1 MGHSPS
7 KSAFVEGHVE
17 PGFES
22 VKELFQQNILSG
34 KERNAQLC
42 VYVDGQVVVDLW
54 GSNDGDKDY
63 NADSLQCVFSSS
75 KAVTAI
81 AVAQLAE
88 RGLLNY
94 DNPIAN
100 YWPEFRA
107 NLKSNI
113 TIGQMLKH
121 EGGMPH
127 LHLPVSYEDLL
138 PFNLTNG
145 KVASILCQQEPIY
158 PVDTPREYHNLTA
171 GWVINEVFR
180 RQSPNNESI
189 GSWIDKEISK
199 PLDVDVYCGVPDG
212 KSYSRISSVS
222 AMSQNEAIFES
233 LLPKFLGSKVDY
245 NIIIFMKLLNSF
257 NKRFVDPDPRGFLPD
272 IPGDISSMG
281 DPVDWFVNFMN
292 SKAWRQGESPHG
304 NVHASARG
312 LAKVAGAMA
321 NKGALGNNTILTVEG
336 WNMLHDKS
344 TVEIDAAMGKC
355 RTQFTQGGVN
365 KFVDYPDDSIPE
377 RIFKSGRNGFIGWL
391 GFGGS
396 VMQWHPGR
404 NIGFGYT
411 CTMLTW
417 WDLSNANGRK
427 LQKEVIKCTEKIQNE
442 KVDINNSEQMP
453 VLIPVSA

>member
-1 MGHSPS
+1 MDRWLWICGGPMMGT
-7 KSAFVEGHVE
+7 KITMQI
-17 PGFES
+17 
-22 VKELFQQNILSG
+22 LFN
-34 KERNAQLC
+34 
-42 VYVDGQVVVDLW
+42 
-54 GSNDGDKDY
+54 
-63 NADSLQCVFSSS
+63 VFSSS

-100 YWPEFRA
+100 YWPEFGA

-145 KVASILCQQEPIY
+145 RVASILCQQEPIY

-212 KSYSRISSVS
+212 KSYNRISSVS

-257 NKRFVDPDPRGFLPD
+257 NKRFVD
-272 IPGDISSMG
+272 
-281 DPVDWFVNFMN
+281 
-292 SKAWRQGESPHG
+292 H
-304 NVHASARG
+304 
-312 LAKVAGAMA
+312 
-321 NKGALGNNTILTVEG
+321 
-336 WNMLHDKS
+336 
-344 TVEIDAAMGKC
+344 
-355 RTQFTQGGVN
+355 
-365 KFVDYPDDSIPE
+365 PDDSIPE

-442 KVDINNSEQMP
+442 KVDKNNSEQMP